1 MELLEG
7 EVRALPL
14 IISELQL
21 QVGGHSSGGNSAIT
35 SSVKYNRGKT
45 QCFTL
50 NLVPAQNALC

>member
-1 MELLEG
+1 M
-7 EVRALPL
+7 RALPL

-35 SSVKYNRGKT
+35 SSVKYNHGKT

-50 NLVPAQNALC
+50 NGLPAQSALC